1 MAKSR
6 KPYSVIWRPIAEA
19 DLDNIIDYIAQ
30 DSPANAKRFGKEL
43 RDKTRQLAE
52 FPGTGRSG
60 RPGLPDGLRELV
72 AHKNYIIFYR
82 VLDESRTVE
91 ILRIKHTAQ
100 QMP

>member
-6 KPYSVIWRPIAEA
+6 KPYSVTWRPIAEA

-30 DSPANAKRFGKEL
+30 DSPANAKKFGKEL
-43 RDKTRQLAE
+43 RDKTKQLAE
-52 FPGTGRSG
+52 FPCTGRSG
-60 RPGLPDGLRELV
+60 RPSLPDWLRELV

-91 ILRIKHTAQ
+91 ILRVKHAAQ

>member
-19 DLDNIIDYIAQ
+19 DLDNIIDSIAQ
-30 DSPANAKRFGKEL
+30 DSPANAKKFGKEL
-43 RDKTRQLAE
+43 RDKTKQLAE
-52 FPGTGRSG
+52 FPGSGRLG
-60 RPGLPDGLRELV
+60 RPGLPDWLRELV

-91 ILRIKHTAQ
+91 VLRVKHAAQ

>member
-6 KPYSVIWRPIAEA
+6 KPYSVTWRPIAEA

-30 DSPANAKRFGKEL
+30 DSPANAKKFGKEL
-43 RDKTRQLAE
+43 RDKTKQLAE
-52 FPGTGRSG
+52 FPCTGRSG
-60 RPGLPDGLRELV
+60 RPSLPAWLRELV

-91 ILRIKHTAQ
+91 ILRVKHAAQ

>member
-1 MAKSR
+1 MAKSG

-30 DSPANAKRFGKEL
+30 DSPANAKKFGKEL

-60 RPGLPDGLRELV
+60 RPGLPDWLRELV

-91 ILRIKHTAQ
+91 ILRVKHAAQ

>member
-30 DSPANAKRFGKEL
+30 DSPINAKEFAKEL
-43 RDKTRQLAE
+43 RDKTKLLAE
-52 FPGTGRSG
+52 FPSAGHSG
-60 RPGLPDGLRELV
+60 RPGLPDWLRELV
-72 AHKNYIIFYR
+72 VHKNYIIFYR
-82 VLDESRTVE
+82 VLDESRTFE
-91 ILRIKHTAQ
+91 ILRVKHAAQ